1 MLSILLS
8 ELPKFRFLP
17 PPTFRENGISVT
29 IRVYDESEWIESCL
43 LSFKD
48 FANEIIIADNGSTDG
63 SVEIIKDFI
72 KDHPEVPIK
81 FFDRSQDSY
90 LEISNF
96 VFSQTRYRWVMRVD
110 GDFVAKTSG
119 KYSIFKLKQRILA
132 LNPKYYYA
140 IYLSLVFLD
149 LDFFHHV
156 KNRMR
161 NYELYFYTY
170 SPNIVM
176 LREGPWADKVH
187 IPFYYK
193 MLAFTEPF
201 IFHLNIK
208 SKMKLLRHRYGS
220 DTKLMIL
227 KHGSE
232 EPLWTYIK
240 KKVKE
245 DFSVDS
251 IEEAAD
257 LNIKHLQ
264 QYVVPY
270 DASIHDGY
278 PEVIKNLV
286 SNPPFK
292 LIYDKDGNFLER
304 LEP

>member
-1 MLSILLS
+1 
-8 ELPKFRFLP
+8 LP

-29 IRVYDESEWIESCL
+29 IRIYDEAEWIESCL

-63 SVEIIKDFI
+63 SVEIVKDFI
-72 KDHPEVPIK
+72 KEHPEVSIK

-96 VFSQTRYRWVMRVD
+96 VIAQTRYRWIMRVD

-119 KYSIFKLKQRILA
+119 KYSIFKLKQQILA
-132 LNPKYYYA
+132 LDPKYYYA

-149 LDFFHHV
+149 LDFFHY
-156 KNRMR
+156 MR
-161 NYELYFYTY
+161 NRLRNNELYLYTY
-170 SPNIVM
+170 SPNIVCI
-176 LREGPWADKVH
+176 REAQWSDKVY
-187 IPFYYK
+187 IPLYYK
-193 MLAFTEPF
+193 TLAFNGPF

-208 SKMKLLRHRYGS
+208 SKMKVLYHRYGS
-220 DTKLMIL
+220 DKKWLIL
-227 KHGSE
+227 HHGNK
-232 EPLWTYIK
+232 EPISIYIK

-251 IEEAAD
+251 IEVAAD
-257 LNIKHLQ
+257 LNIKYLQ
-264 QYVVPY
+264 QNVVPF
-270 DASIHDGY
+270 DASIYDGY
-278 PEVIKNLV
+278 PEVIEHLV

-292 LIYDKDGNFLER
+292 LIYDENGNVVER